1 MTQRERTKKVI
12 EVLLKEL
19 DVRWDN
25 FEKIIKA
32 FKVEIDALNRKLK
45 ELER

>member
-12 EVLLKEL
+12 EVLLREL
-19 DVRWDN
+19 DSRYDN

-32 FKVEIDALNRKLK
+32 FKVEIDALNKKIEELK
-45 ELER
+45 K